1 MIKSRERR
9 VRHMFVDET
18 IIKLIAGKGGDG
30 CTSFRREKYIPM
42 GGSDGGN
49 GGKGGDIIFE
59 VDKSLKTLIDLRYK
73 KIVKADKGING
84 KGSTR
89 NGANAEDIILKVPEG
104 TTIYNA
110 DNNLVLADLTKDK
123 ERITIAHGGRG
134 GRGNKAF
141 ATHNEPA
148 PKFSE
153 LGAPGEEV
161 VIRCELKVMAD
172 VGLIGMPSVGK
183 STLLS
188 LISGANPKI
197 GAYHFTTLTPNLGV
211 VKLKDNRSFV
221 MADLPGLIEGA
232 HEGAGLGLQFLRH
245 AMRTRILAHVLDM
258 GAFEGRNPIEDYKK
272 IRTEIEVYNE
282 KLKNKKE
289 IVIANKMDLPNAKE
303 NLEAFKKTFP
313 NLLVFEISA
322 LNQEGLEPLLKDMA
336 DLLETLPKE
345 DIYEEQDYESYII
358 YKFQNERPYTIK
370 NDNGVWVLEGKEI
383 EELFKM
389 TRFTE
394 DEAVL
399 RFARKLKGMGVE
411 DELERLGAK
420 RGDEVQILDYI
431 FEFKE

>member
-1 MIKSRERR
+1 
-9 VRHMFVDET
+9 MFVDEIT
-18 IIKLIAGKGGDG
+18 IKVIAGKGGDG
-30 CTSFRREKYIPM
+30 CTSFRREKYVPM
-42 GGSDGGN
+42 GGPDGGN

-59 VDKSLKTLIDLRYK
+59 VDKGLKTLIDLRYK
-73 KIVKADKGING
+73 KIVKADKGVNG

-104 TTIYNA
+104 TTIYDA
-110 DNNLVLADLTKDK
+110 DTNLVIADLTKDK
-123 ERITIAHGGRG
+123 EQVVVAHGGRG

-141 ATHNEPA
+141 ATHSEPA

-153 LGAPGEEV
+153 LGAPGEEKL
-161 VIRCELKVMAD
+161 IKCELKVMAD

-183 STLLS
+183 STILS
-188 LISGANPKI
+188 LISSAKPKI
-197 GAYHFTTLTPNLGV
+197 GAYHFTTLNPNLGV
-211 VKLKDNRSFV
+211 VNLKDGRSFV

-232 HEGAGLGLQFLRH
+232 SVGAGLGHKFLRH
-245 AMRTRILAHVLDM
+245 AMRTKILAHVIDM
-258 GAFEGRNPIEDYKK
+258 GSFEGRDPIEDYKT
-272 IRTEIEVYNE
+272 IRSEIENFSD
-282 KLKNKKE
+282 KLKKKKE
-289 IVIANKMDLPNAKE
+289 IVLANKMDLENAQE
-303 NLEAFKKTFP
+303 NLKTFKKTYP
-313 NLLVFEISA
+313 DLEVFEISA
-322 LNQEGLEPLLKDMA
+322 LNNEGLEACLLALA
-336 DLLETLPKE
+336 DILENIQEE
-345 DIYEEQDYESYII
+345 DIYNEEDYESYII
-358 YKFQNERPYTIK
+358 YKFQNERPYTIR
-370 NDNGVWVLEGKEI
+370 NDEGVWVLEGKEI